1 MPSNRISGVTK
12 MEYTEAAEIWTK
24 EFIPILEKWGFEL
37 NGYLHEKIV
46 FVNGKDRT
54 SFFNPTPQT
63 VRSLYRKFLQKI
75 VLEASGLNLNRYWNG
90 GELDV
95 GGKVVLFKF
104 KLYKK
109 SWEWEVVTDIVGTG
123 MGTLEKELV
132 KVKRP
137 IDENPLKVLKMLVSS
152 FLL

>member
-1 MPSNRISGVTK
+1 

-90 GELDV
+90 VELDV

-123 MGTLEKELV
+123 MGTLEKDWS
-132 KVKRP
+132 K
-137 IDENPLKVLKMLVSS
+137 
-152 FLL
+152 